1 MNAQTTRAGR
11 SPKGPSRGK
20 RTPGAGP
27 TKGRILVVEDEQILR
42 DAMGPLLEERGHE
55 VVFAENGREALR
67 RLHESPIPD
76 IIVLDLRMPIMDGWE
91 FRALQKGDP
100 ELDLIPVV
108 AISADG
114 SAQAAAIS
122 ADAYLR
128 KPVAPA
134 ELLATIDRVLGERA
148 HRMPAPADETRRFAY
163 LKRLVASVGHEVNNP
178 LTIVTLNLSQS
189 LEDLQPSIQELDQ
202 YGEMTPG
209 PSVLHEIES
218 RLVGVTEM
226 LEECQVGAERIRKTI
241 SKLQRL
247 SYQGEEPPAVLDVH
261 EVIEEGVTEAWSEVR
276 RRARLIKVF
285 GHVRPI
291 FGEGKAL
298 RQVFRSLL
306 VCMAQT
312 LSSQDVERNEIKIS
326 TRLVVADSGAGVLV
340 EVIDSGMNTPR
351 DDGAARRDPSVTT
364 WLLGEGAAM
373 GLAASEETIRR
384 HGGHL
389 NVEMNA
395 GKARVFQVFL
405 PFGDQSET
413 EFAPATTPSAPGA
426 ALATRRILVVEDEAH
441 IARNVEKALGG
452 LHHVVLTQRASEAI
466 VRLERGETFDLV
478 LCDVEMPGVTGAG
491 FYDAVEERWPQ
502 LLPRLVF
509 MTGGAFSV
517 GTATFLA
524 TSAIKVLTKPF
535 TVKRLKQ
542 FVRDNLATTT

>member
-1 MNAQTTRAGR
+1 
-11 SPKGPSRGK
+11 
-20 RTPGAGP
+20 
-27 TKGRILVVEDEQILR
+27 
-42 DAMGPLLEERGHE
+42 
-55 VVFAENGREALR
+55 
-67 RLHESPIPD
+67 
-76 IIVLDLRMPIMDGWE
+76 
-91 FRALQKGDP
+91 
-100 ELDLIPVV
+100 
-108 AISADG
+108 
-114 SAQAAAIS
+114 
-122 ADAYLR
+122 
-128 KPVAPA
+128 
-134 ELLATIDRVLGERA
+134 
-148 HRMPAPADETRRFAY
+148 
-163 LKRLVASVGHEVNNP
+163 
-178 LTIVTLNLSQS
+178 
-189 LEDLQPSIQELDQ
+189 
-202 YGEMTPG
+202 
-209 PSVLHEIES
+209 
-218 RLVGVTEM
+218 
-226 LEECQVGAERIRKTI
+226 
-241 SKLQRL
+241 
-247 SYQGEEPPAVLDVH
+247 
-261 EVIEEGVTEAWSEVR
+261 
-276 RRARLIKVF
+276 
-285 GHVRPI
+285 
-291 FGEGKAL
+291 
-298 RQVFRSLL
+298 
-306 VCMAQT
+306 
-312 LSSQDVERNEIKIS
+312 
-326 TRLVVADSGAGVLV
+326 
-340 EVIDSGMNTPR
+340 
-351 DDGAARRDPSVTT
+351 
-364 WLLGEGAAM
+364 M